1 MESPNKRW
9 GKSVQLA
16 TALVLSVLL
25 IGPMVLRYVT
35 DPVSGVQ
42 TGSADLAY
50 AADEK
55 APAKGVPAA
64 PAAKDAAKGAD
75 PAPEKNDAARDPA
88 PCPECPDPAKVVL
101 NGLEEKRKTL
111 ARAEDQLKQEKK
123 QLEKF
128 KEEIDEKLEKL
139 EGLKKQIASDL
150 ALFDQKKSAHELAK
164 EAEFEAKLAKL
175 VKVYAGMKPK
185 EAGDIINKMDI
196 EVTRQILSRMREA
209 SAAQILAFVNPER
222 AAKISEGIVYPR

>member
-1 MESPNKRW
+1 MESPNKRK
-9 GKSVQLA
+9 GKPVRLA
-16 TALVLSVLL
+16 TALVLAVLL
-25 IGPMVLRYVT
+25 IGPMVLRYVM
-35 DPVSGVQ
+35 DPVSGNE
-42 TGSADLAY
+42 TGRADLAH

-55 APAKGVPAA
+55 ATANGAAPDAKAPAKGAA
-64 PAAKDAAKGAD
+64 PV
-75 PAPEKNDAARDPA
+75 PENNDAAGEPA

-101 NGLEEKRKTL
+101 NGLEEKRKAL
-111 ARAEDQLKQEKK
+111 VRAEDQLKQEKK

-139 EGLKKQIASDL
+139 EALKKQITSDL
-150 ALFDQKKSAHELAK
+150 ALFDQKKSAHELEK

-196 EVTRQILSRMREA
+196 EVARQILSRMREA
-209 SAAQILAFVNPER
+209 SAAQILAFVTPER